1 MAHFMPLGEHKLQ
14 TVKPG
19 ADLEPEVGMAN
30 VRRILVVDDE
40 PSIGKA
46 LKMGLS
52 SNEVEVDVAESGSTG
67 VELGTRQHYDV
78 LIADLCLPDIDGLEV
93 IEKIRSCWPEIVSI
107 IITGNPSRLTSMEA
121 TNQGIKGYLEK
132 PLDMKSL
139 RNAIKRGLE
148 ERELERLES
157 LKG

>member
-1 MAHFMPLGEHKLQ
+1 
-14 TVKPG
+14 
-19 ADLEPEVGMAN
+19 MAN

-52 SNEVEVDVAESGSTG
+52 SSEVEVDVAESGSTG
-67 VELGTRQHYDV
+67 VEFGTQQHYDV

-93 IEKIRSCWPEIVSI
+93 IAKIKCCCPEIVSI
-107 IITGNPSRLTSMEA
+107 IITGNPSRESSMEA
-121 TNQGIKGYLEK
+121 TSQGVNCYLEK

-139 RNAIKRGLE
+139 KNAIELGLE
-148 ERELERLES
+148 QREQVRLES
-157 LKG
+157 LKE

>member
-1 MAHFMPLGEHKLQ
+1 MRP
-14 TVKPG
+14 
-19 ADLEPEVGMAN
+19 DLEPELKMVN

-52 SNEVEVDVAESGSTG
+52 SSEVEVDVAESGNMG

-78 LIADLCLPDIDGLEV
+78 LIADFYLPDIDGLEV
-93 IEKIRSCWPEIVSI
+93 IAKIKCCCPEIVAI
-107 IITGNPSRLTSMEA
+107 IITGTPSRETSMEA
-121 TNQGIKGYLEK
+121 TSQGVNCYLVK

-139 RNAIKRGLE
+139 RNAIELGLK
-148 ERELERLES
+148 ERELVRMTA
-157 LKG
+157 LKE